1 MADLEQQ
8 LWSECSR
15 LLANCV
21 INYNAC
27 ILSQL
32 LDYAERKQ
40 DFKLA
45 DLIKSIS
52 PVSWKHVNF
61 YGEYTFRDAGNI
73 VDLDQMISRLAAL
86 EWKNADEEQAD

>member
-1 MADLEQQ
+1 M
-8 LWSECSR
+8 
-15 LLANCV
+15 LANCV

-45 DLIKSIS
+45 DRIKSIS
-52 PVSWKHVNF
+52 PVIDA
-61 YGEYTFRDAGNI
+61 EIFR
-73 VDLDQMISRLAAL
+73 LRISLIA
-86 EWKNADEEQAD
+86 ESGICNTSCS